1 MPEPKPKPRRS
12 IFDTL
17 KKSADGRLGLAEA
30 ANLADKISVFP
41 VRHQEPQSDPTLEP
55 TLDPAQAPT
64 LDPTVAPTPPSA
76 QVSGQPSDQLS
87 DRYPGQESGQYPA
100 QSPKQGSGR
109 DSGHVSGQP
118 SEPRSGRV
126 SAQPTRQPSGRV
138 SGHEPTLDPSI
149 VPQPDPSLLHAPTPE
164 PTPAPSFA
172 PTGAPTPVSGDD
184 SDMRRIIRSLPENKR
199 RFLHFLI
206 DNEPAGDDY
215 IVSRN
220 SVAKSLHL
228 TEISVKRYFA
238 EFADLGFYH
247 KETYRRGV
255 CQGLRLFLVR
265 SRCQAFKRLDPM
277 LDLTPV
283 GSREPSHDP
292 TSGHFVGSDPTVD
305 PKTDPTLA
313 PSFNKEERKKDS
325 LSLSSERIA
334 LTWPH
339 LHRAGFGPEQLA
351 QIATSLAELGKAADK
366 VVSGLDH
373 AEWELANG
381 SMRDKDGNTVLD
393 PCSWVFRSLA
403 RTGYYRRPKGYVSA
417 EEQAARDAEE
427 EARAVATARQKA
439 EQAAF
444 EAWRDGLAPETL
456 AAAMR
461 GFPGGPRDAWLKAY
475 WRKTR

>member
-1 MPEPKPKPRRS
+1 M
-12 IFDTL
+12 
-17 KKSADGRLGLAEA
+17 
-30 ANLADKISVFP
+30 
-41 VRHQEPQSDPTLEP
+41 
-55 TLDPAQAPT
+55 
-64 LDPTVAPTPPSA
+64 
-76 QVSGQPSDQLS
+76 
-87 DRYPGQESGQYPA
+87 
-100 QSPKQGSGR
+100 
-109 DSGHVSGQP
+109 
-118 SEPRSGRV
+118 
-126 SAQPTRQPSGRV
+126 
-138 SGHEPTLDPSI
+138 
-149 VPQPDPSLLHAPTPE
+149 
-164 PTPAPSFA
+164 
-172 PTGAPTPVSGDD
+172 VSGDD
-184 SDMRRIIRSLPENKR
+184 AAMRRIIRSLPENKR

-215 IVSRN
+215 IISRN

-238 EFADLGFYH
+238 EFAELGFYH
-247 KETYRRGV
+247 KETYRRGI

-265 SRCQAFKRLDPM
+265 SRCQAFKRLDPTV
-277 LDLTPV
+277 DLTPV
-283 GSREPSHDP
+283 GSHEPKHDP
-292 TSGHFVGSDPTVD
+292 TSVRSVGSEPTIDLRYDPTV
-305 PKTDPTLA
+305 A
-313 PSFNKEERKKDS
+313 PAASKEKRKKDL

-334 LTWPH
+334 LTWPL
-339 LHRAGFGPEQLA
+339 LHRAGFGTEQLA
-351 QIATSLAELGKAADK
+351 QIAVSLAELGKVADK
-366 VVSGLDH
+366 VVPGLDH

-381 SMRDKDGNTVLD
+381 AMRDKDGNAVLD

-444 EAWRDGLAPETL
+444 ETWRDGLAPEAL

>member
-1 MPEPKPKPRRS
+1 
-12 IFDTL
+12 
-17 KKSADGRLGLAEA
+17 
-30 ANLADKISVFP
+30 
-41 VRHQEPQSDPTLEP
+41 
-55 TLDPAQAPT
+55 
-64 LDPTVAPTPPSA
+64 
-76 QVSGQPSDQLS
+76 
-87 DRYPGQESGQYPA
+87 
-100 QSPKQGSGR
+100 
-109 DSGHVSGQP
+109 
-118 SEPRSGRV
+118 
-126 SAQPTRQPSGRV
+126 
-138 SGHEPTLDPSI
+138 
-149 VPQPDPSLLHAPTPE
+149 
-164 PTPAPSFA
+164 
-172 PTGAPTPVSGDD
+172 
-184 SDMRRIIRSLPENKR
+184 MRRIIRSLPENKR

-215 IVSRN
+215 IISRN
-220 SVAKSLHL
+220 SVAKALHL

-265 SRCQAFKRLDPM
+265 SRCLAFKRLDPA

-283 GSREPSHDP
+283 GSHEPRHDP
-292 TSGHFVGSDPTVD
+292 TDVRPVGSDPTVA
-305 PKTDPTLA
+305 PQNDPTLA
-313 PSFNKEERKKDS
+313 PASYKEERKKDLLC
-325 LSLSSERIA
+325 LSFERVA

-351 QIATSLAELGKAADK
+351 QIAASLAELGKAADK
-366 VVSGLDH
+366 VVPGLDH

-381 SMRDKDGNTVLD
+381 AMRDKHGNAVLD

-427 EARAVATARQKA
+427 EARAVAVARQKA

-444 EAWRDGLAPETL
+444 ETWRDGLTPEAL

-461 GFPGGPRDAWLKAY
+461 GFPGGPREAWLKAY